1 MIPITLVTGFLGSGK
16 STLINQVLKKS
27 HKRIG
32 LLVNEFGDVPLESQI
47 LETNKDEA
55 IIELNNGCMC
65 CVIREDITK
74 SLELLLEKDPT
85 IEHIVIEASGLSD
98 PIPIVNTLLANNL
111 DGKVQFDAII
121 TTVDTLNLQFSAEEF
136 GIVLTQLKY
145 TDYVILTKTALADET
160 QVAETYKT
168 IEKFSEHAKVFKDSE
183 EVPIEILF
191 DVNTFDHSDIEKMAI
206 EEDHH
211 EHKKHS
217 HEHHHHEKH
226 GEHSHEHHDHK
237 HTHHHH
243 HEHFDSIFYKTKNPF
258 NPKKLQDFINNLP
271 ETIYRVKGFI
281 RLEDEKI
288 PDRKWKIQVV
298 SFRKQVFPGEW
309 KEGEE
314 KQSAILFI
322 GKSFDKEY
330 VKQKLQEAEITP
342 ISEKDQEM

>member
-16 STLINQVLKKS
+16 STLINQVLKTSK
-27 HKRIG
+27 KRIG
-32 LLVNEFGDVPLESQI
+32 LLVNEFGDVALESQI
-47 LETNKDEA
+47 IETNNNEP

-65 CVIREDITK
+65 CVIREDIIK
-74 SLELLLEKDPT
+74 SLELLLEKDPS
-85 IEHIVIEASGLSD
+85 IEHIIVEASGLSD
-98 PIPIVNTLLANNL
+98 PIPIANTFLANNL
-111 DGKVQFDAII
+111 NGKVQFDAII
-121 TTVDTLNLQFSAEEF
+121 TTVDSLNLHFSAQDF
-136 GIVLTQLKY
+136 GIVLTQIKY
-145 TDYVILTKTALADET
+145 ADYVILTKTKLAEKT
-160 QVAETYKT
+160 QIEETYKT
-168 IEKFSEHAKVFKDSE
+168 IRNFSKHSKVFKDSE
-183 EVPIEILF
+183 EIPIEVLF
-191 DVNTFDHSDIEKMAI
+191 DINTLDHSDIERMAI
-206 EEDHH
+206 ETDTHYHEHTHEEHEENSNENHNHEDH
-211 EHKKHS
+211 
-217 HEHHHHEKH
+217 
-226 GEHSHEHHDHK
+226 

-271 ETIYRVKGFI
+271 ETIYRVKGFV

-330 VKQKLQEAEITP
+330 IRQKLQEAEITP
-342 ISEKDQEM
+342 TLGKDQEV